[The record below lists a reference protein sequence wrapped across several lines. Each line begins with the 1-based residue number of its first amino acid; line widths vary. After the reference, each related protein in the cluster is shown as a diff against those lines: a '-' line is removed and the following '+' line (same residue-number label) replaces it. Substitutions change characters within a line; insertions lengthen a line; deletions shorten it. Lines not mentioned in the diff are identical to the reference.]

1 MSANKV
7 SDYTT
12 YREITK
18 NLMTISG
25 LWPYENSNIFYRLIP
40 YIQISL
46 NLGMALVILG
56 FVRQHFTNIA
66 LVTRGLSIM
75 TSFLT
80 VIIKVIC
87 MLINQK
93 DLVELHNNL
102 DPYFNEL
109 LKNSKLSKL
118 ILKKVKIFRL
128 LSLALIF
135 CVLFSIIF
143 YVVTPLIFII
153 KRHYHQM
160 KITKYP
166 LIYPSGYPWKITSS
180 GFIYQIHFA
189 FETLASLALF
199 FVTTSI
205 DSLFTLYIFQM
216 IGQLR
221 EISYCITHIDED
233 ENENKDSVVR
243 KCVTQYEKLMRCR
256 EILETIYGP
265 VILWIMGTNAIV
277 LCTLLFQISQM
288 KSISVIRGL
297 LFITYIALKMIQ
309 TFMYAWSGSSLTE
322 ESENYKHAVYAAD
335 WYGNKRLMDSVI
347 ITLSQKPLTLTACNF
362 SVVSVD
368 IFVMVLNTT
377 VSYFFLLQTLDE

>member
-1 MSANKV
+1 
-7 SDYTT
+7 
-12 YREITK
+12 
-18 NLMTISG
+18 
-25 LWPYENSNIFYRLIP
+25 
-40 YIQISL
+40 
-46 NLGMALVILG
+46 
-56 FVRQHFTNIA
+56 
-66 LVTRGLSIM
+66 
-75 TSFLT
+75 
-80 VIIKVIC
+80 

-277 LCTLLFQISQM
+277 LCTLLFQISQVWN
-288 KSISVIRGL
+288 I
-297 LFITYIALKMIQ
+297 LKIM
-309 TFMYAWSGSSLTE
+309 E
-322 ESENYKHAVYAAD
+322 
-335 WYGNKRLMDSVI
+335 
-347 ITLSQKPLTLTACNF
+347 
-362 SVVSVD
+362 
-368 IFVMVLNTT
+368 
-377 VSYFFLLQTLDE
+377 